1 MLHGVLARART
12 SLRLRALDLADT
24 VRGRSEPLVP
34 PRRLHFVGPGDFV
47 AVGDEFLGHF
57 VELGDLKPT
66 DRVLDIG
73 CGIGR
78 MARPLTRYLDAAG
91 SYDGFDVSL
100 EGIEWCR
107 RHYARFDGFRFEHAD
122 LVNATY
128 NPGGAERAREYRFPY
143 PDASF
148 DFAFAI
154 SVFTHL
160 VQPDAANYLAEAS
173 RLLKPG
179 GRLFTTWLLI
189 DDDARARIAAGD
201 AAFDL
206 VRHDAETA
214 VMNSG
219 TPEEAIAFE
228 YGWVRGRLDEQRL
241 TLRGLWRGM
250 WSGRESG
257 RSFQDI
263 VIAAKPARPS

>member
-1 MLHGVLARART
+1 MLRSVLARART
-12 SLRLRALDLADT
+12 SLRLRTLDVADR

-34 PRRLHFVGPGDFV
+34 PRRLNFVGPGDFV
-47 AVGDEFLGHF
+47 AVGDEFLRHF
-57 VELGDLKPT
+57 IELGGLEPGE
-66 DRVLDIG
+66 RVLDIG

-78 MARPLTRYLDAAG
+78 MARPLTSYLDAGG
-91 SYDGFDVSL
+91 SYDGFDVSR

-128 NPGGAERAREYRFPY
+128 NPGGAERASEYRFPY

-148 DFAFAI
+148 DFALAI

-160 VQPDAANYLAEAS
+160 VQADAANYLGEAA
-173 RLLKPG
+173 RVLRPG
-179 GRLFTTWLLI
+179 GRLLSTWLLL
-189 DDDARARIAAGD
+189 DDDARERVAAGS

-206 VRHDAETA
+206 HRRDAETS
-214 VMNSG
+214 VMNEG
-219 TPEEAIAFE
+219 TPEEAVAFDE
-228 YGWVRGRLDEQRL
+228 GWVKRRLGECGV
-241 TLRGLWRGM
+241 TVTGVWPGT
-250 WSGRESG
+250 WCGRESG

-263 VIAAKPARPS
+263 VIAMKP